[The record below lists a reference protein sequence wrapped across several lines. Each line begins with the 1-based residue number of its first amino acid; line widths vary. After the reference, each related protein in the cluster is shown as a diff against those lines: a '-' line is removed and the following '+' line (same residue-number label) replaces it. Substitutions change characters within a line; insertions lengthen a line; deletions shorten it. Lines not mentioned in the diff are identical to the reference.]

1 MTNKYEELV
10 SAFEIKLRR
19 LISKYESLKEQ
30 NDLLQVELERKQHDL
45 MLAHKEILE
54 LRNDYDHLKIARSL
68 VLSEDEKNVSKEK
81 INKMVREIDKC
92 IALLDE

>member
-1 MTNKYEELV
+1 M
-10 SAFEIKLRR
+10 RR